1 MKTKVILLSIIV
13 ACVGIFIAL
22 VKQNIKL
29 RNENAIQTENVYA
42 LSNTVKRYIVDDS
55 LKAVKI
61 QGLTLSLNDLKQVNS
76 KLYDNIK
83 KLDVKNKNLESVVAL
98 YQQQITNNKDSVRV
112 ETIVVKGIVKGI
124 VNDTTIQRFEWHNDW
139 NRIRCEI
146 QNNTILPGKL
156 QLNSRDSIYFATQIK
171 YKRYW
176 YTFWKRTPIGV
187 QIDAL
192 NMNPNSE
199 ITGSDYIKLRK

>member
-1 MKTKVILLSIIV
+1 MKIKVILLSIIV

-76 KLYDNIK
+76 
-83 KLDVKNKNLESVVAL
+83 NLM
-98 YQQQITNNKDSVRV
+98 
-112 ETIVVKGIVKGI
+112 
-124 VNDTTIQRFEWHNDW
+124 
-139 NRIRCEI
+139 
-146 QNNTILPGKL
+146 
-156 QLNSRDSIYFATQIK
+156 K
-171 YKRYW
+171 YYV
-176 YTFWKRTPIGV
+176 P
-187 QIDAL
+187 
-192 NMNPNSE
+192 
-199 ITGSDYIKLRK
+199 

>member
-13 ACVGIFIAL
+13 ACIGIFIAL

-112 ETIVVKGIVKGI
+112 ETIVVK
-124 VNDTTIQRFEWHNDW
+124 DTTIQRFEWYNDW
-139 NRIRCEI
+139 NQIRCEI

>member
-1 MKTKVILLSIIV
+1 MKIKVILLSIIV

-55 LKAVKI
+55 LNAVKI

-83 KLDVKNKNLESVVAL
+83 KLDVKNKNLESIVAI

-112 ETIVVKGIVKGI
+112 ETIVVKGIVK
-124 VNDTTIQRFEWHNDW
+124 DTTIQRFEWHNDW

-199 ITGSDYIKLRK
+199 ITGSDYVKLRK

>member
-22 VKQNIKL
+22 VKQNVKL
-29 RNENAIQTENVYA
+29 RNENAIQIENVYA

-55 LKAVKI
+55 LNAVKI

-83 KLDVKNKNLESVVAL
+83 KLDVKNKNLESVVAI

-112 ETIVVKGIVKGI
+112 ETIIVR
-124 VNDTTIQRFEWHNDW
+124 DTTIQRFEWHNDW

>member
-112 ETIVVKGIVKGI
+112 ETIVVK
-124 VNDTTIQRFEWHNDW
+124 DTTIQWFEWHNDW

>member
-13 ACVGIFIAL
+13 ACAGIFIAL
-22 VKQNIKL
+22 VKQNVKL

-112 ETIVVKGIVKGI
+112 ETIVAK
-124 VNDTTIQRFEWHNDW
+124 DTTIQRFEWHNDW

-199 ITGSDYIKLRK
+199 ISGSDYVKLRK

>member
-13 ACVGIFIAL
+13 ACIGIFIAL

-112 ETIVVKGIVKGI
+112 ETIVVK
-124 VNDTTIQRFEWHNDW
+124 DTTIQRFEWYNDW

>member
-1 MKTKVILLSIIV
+1 MKTKVILLGIIV

-83 KLDVKNKNLESVVAL
+83 KLDVKNKNLESVVAI

-112 ETIVVKGIVKGI
+112 ETIVVK
-124 VNDTTIQRFEWHNDW
+124 DTTYTTIQRFEWHNDW

>member
-1 MKTKVILLSIIV
+1 MKTKVILLGIII
-13 ACVGIFIAL
+13 ACVGIFIVL
-22 VKQNIKL
+22 VKQNMKL

-112 ETIVVKGIVKGI
+112 ETIVV
-124 VNDTTIQRFEWHNDW
+124 NDTTIQRFEWHNDW

>member
-22 VKQNIKL
+22 VKQNVKL

-55 LKAVKI
+55 LNAVKI

-83 KLDVKNKNLESVVAL
+83 KLDVKNKNLESVVAI

-112 ETIVVKGIVKGI
+112 ETIVVKGI

-199 ITGSDYIKLRK
+199 ISGSDYIKLRK

>member
-13 ACVGIFIAL
+13 ACVGLFIAL

-61 QGLTLSLNDLKQVNS
+61 QGLTLSLNDLKQVNG

-83 KLDVKNKNLESVVAL
+83 KLDVKNKNLESIVAI

-112 ETIVVKGIVKGI
+112 ETIVVKGI

>member
-55 LKAVKI
+55 LNAVKI

-83 KLDVKNKNLESVVAL
+83 KLDVKNKNLESVVAI

-112 ETIVVKGIVKGI
+112 ETIVV
-124 VNDTTIQRFEWHNDW
+124 NDTRDTTIQRFEWHNDW

>member
-13 ACVGIFIAL
+13 ACIGIFIAL

-112 ETIVVKGIVKGI
+112 EMIVVK
-124 VNDTTIQRFEWHNDW
+124 DTTIQRFEWHNDW

>member
-13 ACVGIFIAL
+13 ACAGIFIAL
-22 VKQNIKL
+22 VKQNVKL

-83 KLDVKNKNLESVVAL
+83 KLDVKNKNLESIVAI

-112 ETIVVKGIVKGI
+112 ETIVVKGI

-199 ITGSDYIKLRK
+199 ISGSDYVKLRK

>member
-61 QGLTLSLNDLKQVNS
+61 QGLTLSLNDLKQVNG

-83 KLDVKNKNLESVVAL
+83 KLDVKNKNLESIVAI

-112 ETIVVKGIVKGI
+112 ETIVVKGI

>member
-13 ACVGIFIAL
+13 TCIGIFIAL

-112 ETIVVKGIVKGI
+112 ETIVVKGIK
-124 VNDTTIQRFEWHNDW
+124 DTTIQRFEWHNDW
-139 NRIRCEI
+139 NQIRCEI

>member
-1 MKTKVILLSIIV
+1 MKTKVILLSIIA

-22 VKQNIKL
+22 VKQNVKL

-61 QGLTLSLNDLKQVNS
+61 QGLTLSLNDLKQVNG

-112 ETIVVKGIVKGI
+112 ETIVVK
-124 VNDTTIQRFEWHNDW
+124 DTTIQRFEWHNDW

>member
-22 VKQNIKL
+22 VKQNVKL

-55 LKAVKI
+55 LNAVKI

-83 KLDVKNKNLESVVAL
+83 KLDVKNKNLESVVAI

-112 ETIVVKGIVKGI
+112 ETIVVR
-124 VNDTTIQRFEWHNDW
+124 DTTIQRFEWNNDW